1 MGEYTVYCRCCGKQF
16 DLNDLA
22 LEFNEDF
29 FCDLDCLFKYVDN
42 RTQEVI
48 IDREILN
55 YYER

>member
-1 MGEYTVYCRCCGKQF
+1 MNDVYCRCCGKQF

-48 IDREILN
+48 IDKEILN